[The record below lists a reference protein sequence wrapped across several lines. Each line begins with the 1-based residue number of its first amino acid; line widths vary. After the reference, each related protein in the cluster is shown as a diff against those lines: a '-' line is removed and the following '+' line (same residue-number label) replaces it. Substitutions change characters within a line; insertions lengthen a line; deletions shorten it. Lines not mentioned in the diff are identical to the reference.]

1 MRPLGTLGGAV
12 PSLTV
17 GLVTEPGES
26 HLQGHLCT
34 GGLVWGV
41 GATCSVPPAQS
52 PSFQEPQS
60 AILCCVEVRHVVVLG
75 YYLREP

>member
-1 MRPLGTLGGAV
+1 MWPLGTLGGAV

-34 GGLVWGV
+34 GGPVWGV
-41 GATCSVPPAQS
+41 GTTGSMPPVQS
-52 PSFQEPQS
+52 PSLYGSGACGS
-60 AILCCVEVRHVVVLG
+60 AWILFKGALKSKHE
-75 YYLREP
+75 